1 MFFLARNAAAAA
13 FNFLITTLHV
23 SKLTMFLPCL
33 WAESSRQHPPEVLIS
48 LYSKATFF
56 K

>member
-1 MFFLARNAAAAA
+1 MFFLARNAAAA